1 MEQHIAAL
9 AAKQAALR
17 QLALKLAALSQPIG
31 LAALAKLVA
40 QAKRMRPKSS
50 AVSAALVELAV
61 SAPWMASNC

>member
-17 QLALKLAALSQPIG
+17 QLAELAALTEWMQP
-31 LAALAKLVA
+31 KT
-40 QAKRMRPKSS
+40 S

-61 SAPWMASNC
+61 SAPWTASNC

>member
-17 QLALKLAALSQPIG
+17 QLAELAALTEQMRPKTSAVS
-31 LAALAKLVA
+31 AALAEL
-40 QAKRMRPKSS
+40 

-61 SAPWMASNC
+61 STPWTASNC